1 MSLFT
6 EKNQNEEE
14 AVNLKFLMTPQEQE
28 ELNRCVQRIAQI
40 LHKDAQAK
48 GLPLTTLAD
57 IEASVRHQVQ
67 TQVSPQLGIFLS
79 TKPVRPR
86 GMNIDAP

>member
-1 MSLFT
+1 MSPFA
-6 EKNQNEEE
+6 EKNQNEERSRYPE
-14 AVNLKFLMTPQEQE
+14 FLMSPQEQE

-40 LHKDAQAK
+40 LHKDAQAQ
-48 GLPLTTLAD
+48 GLPLATLAD

-79 TKPVRPR
+79 TQPARPR
-86 GMNIDAP
+86 EMNIDAP